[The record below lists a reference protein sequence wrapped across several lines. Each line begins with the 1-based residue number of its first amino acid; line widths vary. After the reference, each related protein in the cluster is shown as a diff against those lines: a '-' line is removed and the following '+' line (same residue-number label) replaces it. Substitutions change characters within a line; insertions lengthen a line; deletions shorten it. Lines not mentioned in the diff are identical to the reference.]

1 MSLKHANPRD
11 LPSFPISGLQN
22 HESSAGAAASLAAA
36 NQKPFEHWKPEQS
49 APANKAAMLAK
60 DYKAAPLWQPELS
73 SAGSKAALL
82 AAKNHSDVTI
92 WKPDTTTEP
101 SSAAGQAMRNKKTRQ
116 HAGNEVGTAV
126 PNKALMAATG
136 AMSGRKRSGSTP
148 APSYTYPDSA
158 NSAANALN
166 AATKANKPP
175 KAPQSPP
182 TDLSGLSVQDA
193 TRIHNAAVTN
203 LSRDMYTSNPP
214 VAPEV
219 EERNRQAGLRAAAV
233 SMAKSMYD
241 IQQKTL
247 ESHAGRL
254 SDSQYAATSVHNRQ
268 PSISEA
274 TDDGHQGAGQYVNL
288 QEAAQKLA
296 NERLAKLHDANA
308 EYRNYYGAS
317 PPPRS
322 RLSLRGRRRSSSDG
336 QLADSD
342 QARSQKIRSEMS
354 LFNNKLAEVDA
365 KKRQKDR
372 DSLIAAA
379 QRNVTKSMQGMDEKI
394 FADTGKASPAMMAE
408 WEAKARVR
416 AEAESKTRMVNHGK
430 VDVGGGRFMDQ
441 SEVEAIAAARVQ
453 PTLDEITK
461 KAEEDRA
468 LDEKRRLEAEEQ
480 RRIAEEKAAAE
491 KERDENT
498 KNEWRRFK
506 GRAGKSSMYN
516 FILTE
521 FQTKRNKIQRLRKR
535 RKKRKKQKKNEHEK
549 NSLRLKKTKRRL
561 GKRKRGSRRRQKS
574 LSGSLGLDLR

>member
-1 MSLKHANPRD
+1 MSLKHANPHD
-11 LPSFPISGLQN
+11 LPSFPSSGLTN
-22 HESSAGAAASLAAA
+22 HESSAGAAASIAAA
-36 NQKPFEHWKPEQS
+36 NQKTFEHWKPEHS

-60 DYKAAPLWQPELS
+60 DYKTAPSWQPEQS

-82 AAKNHSDVTI
+82 AAKNHSNVSV
-92 WKPDTTTEP
+92 WKPDATPEG
-101 SSAAGQAMRNKKTRQ
+101 SSAAGQAMRNRTATPPINNE
-116 HAGNEVGTAV
+116 AGTNIQ
-126 PNKALMAATG
+126 NKALMAATG
-136 AMSGRKRSGSTP
+136 AMSGRKRSGSSP
-148 APSYTYPDSA
+148 VPKYTYPDSA
-158 NSAANALN
+158 NSASNALN
-166 AATKANKPP
+166 AATKANKPSKP
-175 KAPQSPP
+175 PQNAP
-182 TDLSGLSVQDA
+182 TDLPGLSVADA

-203 LSRDMYTSNPP
+203 LSRDMYTANPP
-214 VAPEV
+214 VAPEI

-274 TDDGHQGAGQYVNL
+274 GDDVVPGVGQYVNL

-296 NERLAKLHDANA
+296 AERLAKLHDSNA
-308 EYRNYYGAS
+308 EYRSYYGANS
-317 PPPRS
+317 PSRS

-336 QLADSD
+336 QISESD

-354 LFNNKLAEVDA
+354 IFNTKVAEVDA

-379 QRNVTKSMQGMDEKI
+379 QRNVTKSMQGMDEKV

-408 WEAKARVR
+408 WEAKARAR

-430 VDVGGGRFMDQ
+430 VDVGGGRYMDQ

-461 KAEEDRA
+461 KAENDRA

-480 RRIAEEKAAAE
+480 RRIAEEKATDERERNE
-491 KERDENT
+491 KT
-498 KNEWRRFK
+498 KTEWRRFK
-506 GRAGKSSMYN
+506 GNDRGYHTLDTALIEAQRRRSK
-516 FILTE
+516 ILK
-521 FQTKRNKIQRLRKR
+521 QKR
-535 RKKRKKQKKNEHEK
+535 RKKRQNE
-549 NSLRLKKTKRRL
+549 
-561 GKRKRGSRRRQKS
+561 RRRNV
-574 LSGSLGLDLR
+574 

>member
-1 MSLKHANPRD
+1 
-11 LPSFPISGLQN
+11 
-22 HESSAGAAASLAAA
+22 
-36 NQKPFEHWKPEQS
+36 
-49 APANKAAMLAK
+49 MLAK
-60 DYKAAPLWQPELS
+60 DYKVAAPWQPELS

-82 AAKNHSDVTI
+82 AAKNHADVMV
-92 WKPDTTTEP
+92 WKPDTSSEG
-101 SSAAGQAMRNKKTRQ
+101 SSAADQAMRSKTVSPSISSE
-116 HAGNEVGTAV
+116 AGTT

-136 AMSGRKRSGSTP
+136 AMSGRRRSGSSPVT
-148 APSYTYPDSA
+148 SYTFPDSS

-166 AATKANKPP
+166 AATKANKAP
-175 KAPQSPP
+175 KAPRNAP
-182 TDLSGLSVQDA
+182 TDLPGLSVEDA

-203 LSRDMYTSNPP
+203 MSRNMYTANPP

-219 EERNRQAGLRAAAV
+219 EERNHQAGLRAAAI

-241 IQQKTL
+241 MQQKTL

-254 SDSQYAATSVHNRQ
+254 SDSHYAATSVHNRQ

-274 TDDGHQGAGQYVNL
+274 TDDSRQGVGQYVNL

-296 NERLAKLHDANA
+296 AERLAKLHDANA

-317 PPPRS
+317 SPTRS

-336 QLADSD
+336 QLDSD

-354 LFNNKLAEVDA
+354 IFNNKLAEVDA

-379 QRNVTKSMQGMDEKI
+379 QRNVTKSMQGMDEKV

-408 WEAKARVR
+408 WEAKARAR

-430 VDVGGGRFMDQ
+430 VDIGGGRFMDQ
-441 SEVEAIAAARVQ
+441 SEVEAIAATRVQ

-461 KAEEDRA
+461 KAEADRA

-480 RRIAEEKAAAE
+480 RRIAEEKAAVERERNE
-491 KERDENT
+491 KT
-498 KNEWRRFK
+498 KTEWKRFK
-506 GRAGKSSMYN
+506 GRLIDSS
-516 FILTE
+516 ILTYY
-521 FQTKRNKIQRLRKR
+521 
-535 RKKRKKQKKNEHEK
+535 
-549 NSLRLKKTKRRL
+549 
-561 GKRKRGSRRRQKS
+561 
-574 LSGSLGLDLR
+574 